1 MSAMRLSGDELE
13 RLVDRHIGLC
23 ELFGGRRIPGRRDA
37 PVLVTMNE
45 GKASLE
51 CLADLVDRTIV
62 AYEGAGYAEDRTIFA
77 LKIALVDAIFE
88 MA

>member
-1 MSAMRLSGDELE
+1 MSAVRLSENELE

-23 ELFGGRRIPGRRDA
+23 ELFGGRRIPGRRYT
-37 PVLVTMNE
+37 PVLVTMTE
-45 GKASLE
+45 GKASLD
-51 CLADLVDRTIV
+51 CLADLVDRAIV
-62 AYEGAGYAEDRTIFA
+62 AYDDAGYAEDRTIFA